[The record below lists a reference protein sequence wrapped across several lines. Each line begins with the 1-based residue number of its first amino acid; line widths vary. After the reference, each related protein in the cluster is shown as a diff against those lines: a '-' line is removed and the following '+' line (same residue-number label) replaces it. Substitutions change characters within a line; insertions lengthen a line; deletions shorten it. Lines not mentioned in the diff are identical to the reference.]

1 MSTNQLSSKNMESL
15 ELEKDNGNVDKIPNE
30 TFGNK
35 GEKTKN
41 WKNEHEFENEIIKPS
56 KVVRN
61 AKKDPEQKKEND
73 TISLCYEY
81 GPPIPPLNRP
91 VSEAQSLDS
100 KVNVIISKVNSLD
113 SNSFQTTNAVN
124 KRLETRMDRL
134 ETRMDRL
141 ETQMH
146 NLENN
151 INSFMNKIYQM
162 FEKTLLQKET
172 IRADTQA
179 IRNSFELIIQTDAT
193 LIRNISDR
201 RDSMILQVSRM
212 SKTE

>member
-56 KVVRN
+56 KVVKN

-124 KRLETRMDRL
+124 KLVLSVQEVNTRMDRLETRMDRL

-179 IRNSFELIIQTDAT
+179 IRNSFELI
-193 LIRNISDR
+193 
-201 RDSMILQVSRM
+201 